1 MQNNDAID
9 PGLTLDEITNR
20 FPETI
25 EVFNHFGMDVCCGG
39 GASLR
44 DAAMRDGVSL
54 PTLQDALRDALVSRA
69 VRSRA

>member
-1 MQNNDAID
+1 MHNNDTID
-9 PGLTLDEITNR
+9 PALTLDEVTNR

-25 EVFNHFGMDVCCGG
+25 EVFNRFGMDVCCGG

-54 PTLQDALRDALVSRA
+54 PKLQDALREALSSRA
-69 VRSRA
+69 VR